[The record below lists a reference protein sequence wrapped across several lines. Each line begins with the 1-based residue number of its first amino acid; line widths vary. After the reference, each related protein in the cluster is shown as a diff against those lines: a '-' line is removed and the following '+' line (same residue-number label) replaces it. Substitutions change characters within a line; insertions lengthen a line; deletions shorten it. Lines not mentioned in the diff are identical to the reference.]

1 MSRLRLTML
10 NSMAGSELD
19 AALDRHVQEGLEICD
34 LKDGIFGKRLEELSH
49 EQVRSL
55 ADEIAT
61 RGLKTYCLSTSL
73 GDHDLAAG
81 RERWRQVNSDILDRV
96 LSAAEIL
103 KPALIRVIVAKD
115 TSRPQ
120 GGEDNMKRVLA
131 QHSWVA
137 AVYDEIIG
145 RINGEGYDVVLEN
158 EAHDCIITSPEDV
171 RDLFAALKPGHRV
184 RYTWDVQN
192 MWQMGT
198 PPSREVLDKLL
209 PLLGMLHVKGGRA
222 SSDGTLK
229 DASSLADASWPVA
242 DIVRAAIA
250 SGRIEV
256 ICINPS
262 HGARAAGFDRWAV
275 ARDDLRFIRAA
286 DQRVA

>member
-1 MSRLRLTML
+1 MRRIRLTML
-10 NSMAGSELD
+10 NSMASSDL
-19 AALDRHVQEGLEICD
+19 AVALDRHVQEGLEICD

-49 EQVRSL
+49 EQLRSL
-55 ADEIAT
+55 ADEIT
-61 RGLKTYCLSTSL
+61 GRGLKTYCLSTSL
-73 GDHDLAAG
+73 GDHDLAMG
-81 RERWRQVNSDILDRV
+81 RVRWRQVNSDILDRV

-103 KPALIRVIVAKD
+103 KPAVIRVIAAKD

-120 GGEDNMKRVLA
+120 GGEGNIKWLLA
-131 QHSWVA
+131 RYPWVVA
-137 AVYDEIIG
+137 AYDDIIG
-145 RINGEGYDVVLEN
+145 RINTVGYDVVLEN

-171 RDLFAALKPGHRV
+171 CDLFATLKPDNRV
-184 RYTWDVQN
+184 RFTWDVQN

-198 PPSREVLDKLL
+198 PPSREVLGKLL
-209 PLLGMLHVKGGRA
+209 PLLGMLHLKGGRA
-222 SSDGTLK
+222 GSDGTLK
-229 DASSLADASWPVA
+229 QSSSLADASWPVV
-242 DIVRAAIA
+242 DIVRAAIE

-262 HGARAAGFDRWAV
+262 HGNKPAGFDRWAV